1 MEEKIVMKTLRKY
14 GMDEQTTVTT
24 LALERRNVP
33 CEVWLLHV
41 SHHALPMFT
50 AECVPSG
57 RKLVSLNLL

>member
-1 MEEKIVMKTLRKY
+1 
-14 GMDEQTTVTT
+14 MDEQTTATVVPLVTT
-24 LALERRNVP
+24 LALERSNVP

-57 RKLVSLNLL
+57 WKLVSLNLL